1 MIDKATLNKI
11 QSCKALQG
19 KSVEDIISSDR
30 FSKNLSAYITEQ
42 REARKAAIASYN
54 AMKKAG
60 GAFGLKLPAHPID
73 KTMDLSVAD
82 FVVEYAAV
90 IAGAS
95 KRPAS
100 ERKYIE
106 QLGQQAYNLTVAQYV
121 LEEFPELEPA
131 LLPKADN

>member
-1 MIDKATLNKI
+1 MIDQATKNKI
-11 QSCKALQG
+11 ASCKALQG
-19 KSVEDIISSDR
+19 KTIADIVGTER
-30 FSKNLSAYITEQ
+30 FEKNLSAYITEQ
-42 REARKAAIASYN
+42 REARKAAVASFK
-54 AMKKAG
+54 AIQKAG
-60 GAFGLKLPAHPID
+60 ALDYKLPAHPID

-100 ERKYIE
+100 ERKYIK

>member
-42 REARKAAIASYN
+42 REARKAAVASFK

-60 GAFGLKLPAHPID
+60 ALGYKLPAHPID
-73 KTMDLSVAD
+73 KTMDLTVAD

-131 LLPKADN
+131 LWPKADN

>member
-42 REARKAAIASYN
+42 REARKAALASFK

-60 GAFGLKLPAHPID
+60 AKGYKLPAHPID
-73 KTMDLSVAD
+73 KTMDLTVAD

-95 KRPAS
+95 ERPAS
-100 ERKYIE
+100 ERKYIQ

>member
-42 REARKAAIASYN
+42 REARKAAVASFK
-54 AMKKAG
+54 AIQKAG
-60 GAFGLKLPAHPID
+60 ALDYKLPAHPID

-100 ERKYIE
+100 ERKYIK
-106 QLGQQAYNLTVAQYV
+106 QLGPQAYNLTVAQYV